1 MTQVQTELGSLSSTV
16 SGLSTALTTLQ
27 SSADGIEAQTDY
39 SSDLGALASGLAIAQ
54 TSIDSLTA
62 QLENFDGNDAQLNTI
77 SSNLIQIAADV
88 KELLGNSSVVNSDII
103 ITNKAQLILAE
114 SLVDTRTYAPNVIVN
129 GEVEV
134 EFNNTNF
141 TAYKKKSA
149 KCIKQSRYNRRT
161 RFNPEQLCFTHHG
174 NDLTQPYFCRWECIH
189 QY

>member
-39 SSDLGALASGLAIAQ
+39 SSDLAALASGLAIAQ

-88 KELLGNSSVVNSDII
+88 KELLG
-103 ITNKAQLILAE
+103 
-114 SLVDTRTYAPNVIVN
+114 IV
-129 GEVEV
+129 
-134 EFNNTNF
+134 
-141 TAYKKKSA
+141 
-149 KCIKQSRYNRRT
+149 
-161 RFNPEQLCFTHHG
+161 P
-174 NDLTQPYFCRWECIH
+174 
-189 QY
+189 